1 MMPGPWGCKTPTV
14 KTKVSQ
20 VPIPMV
26 AEPKTDETKSIVS
39 VDAIVKAAV
48 QKLSPAND
56 AKQQDVVVDV
66 SLAKSTYKGAPIDSE
81 VEKQLR
87 SKERAVPDGTPVVTV
102 YFDFNSSVLSGKA
115 STELLIAFN
124 AIKGK
129 KIEVHGFTDSTGS
142 YEYNQWLAQRRADR
156 VMEYLSK
163 ASGGSEA
170 FGHGLCCYTGSNETL
185 DGRASNRRV
194 DVYVIEK
201 NVGK

>member
-1 MMPGPWGCKTPTV
+1 MPGPWGCKTPTV

-20 VPIPMV
+20 VAIPMV
-26 AEPKTDETKSIVS
+26 AEPDAVETKSNVS

-48 QKLSPAND
+48 QKLTPSAQS
-56 AKQQDVVVDV
+56 KSHESVDV
-66 SLAKSTYKGAPIDSE
+66 SLAKSTFKGAPIDSS
-81 VEKQLR
+81 VEKELR
-87 SKERAVPDGTPVVTV
+87 SKERPVPAGKPVATV
-102 YFDFNSSVLSGKA
+102 FFDFNSSVLNGKA

-129 KIEVHGFTDSTGS
+129 QIEVHGFTDSTGS

-163 ASGGSEA
+163 ASGTSEA